1 MTLAGPRR
9 IARIMVY
16 GLLLSGWQGYVRAV
30 LLLWPPIILIL
41 LWRHRISVAGFLLLL
56 GCWWIVNGL
65 LNWLSTFDY
74 RGLLA
79 AGYIVAGAG
88 FFLMSAAAGTDQLWL
103 DVAGFLLEVA
113 GIALVAAG
121 SSLRRRFVSRE

>member
-9 IARIMVY
+9 IARIMVF
-16 GLLLSGWQGYVRAV
+16 GLLLSGWQGYIRTV

-41 LWRHRISVAGFLLLL
+41 LWRHTLSVPHFLLLL

-65 LNWLSTFDY
+65 LNWVSSFDY

-79 AGYIVAGAG
+79 AGYILAGDG
-88 FFLMSAAAGTDQLWL
+88 FFLMSASASTGQFWL
-103 DVAGFLLEVA
+103 DAAGFLLELA
-113 GIALVAAG
+113 GIGLVAAG
-121 SSLRRRFVSRE
+121 SSLRRLILSRD